1 MVMVA
6 LTPKRQQN
14 YRPTF
19 LRFTELETYVSPSV
33 VKMLVG
39 NKLDKV
45 TPLSCELS
53 FQDTYSEPTGI

>member
-1 MVMVA
+1 MHYPDGNDYILVRTFA
-6 LTPKRQQN
+6 KT
-14 YRPTF
+14 PTF

-45 TPLSCELS
+45 IPLSRELS
-53 FQDTYSEPTGI
+53 PKKPTPIP